1 MLCIDVQHL
10 SKSFGDH
17 AVIEDLSLR
26 VEEGEVVVVQG
37 PSGVGKSTFLRC
49 LTCLEPFQRGTVRV
63 GDIEIPAG
71 IDEKH
76 HHDLIRRLREQMG
89 FVFQF
94 FNLFPHL
101 TVLQN
106 LTLAPVLVQG
116 RPQEAVEKE
125 SMALLERV
133 GLAGK
138 SKAYPDSLSGGQK
151 QRVGIARALAMRP
164 RAVLFDE
171 PTSSLDPEMKDDVVE
186 VMAGFAR
193 DGLTMLIVTHEPAV
207 VNRIATRVLR
217 FGPGGRVEEDRP
229 GPARR

>member
-17 AVIEDLSLR
+17 TVIEDLSLR

-49 LTCLEPFQRGTVRV
+49 LTYLEPFQRGTVRV
-63 GDIEIPAG
+63 GDIEIRAG

-106 LTLAPVLVQG
+106 LALAPVRVQG
-116 RPQEAVEKE
+116 RPLGEVEKE

-138 SKAYPDSLSGGQK
+138 AKAYPDSLSEGQK

-171 PTSSLDPEMKDDVVE
+171 PTSSLDPEMKEDVVE

-207 VNRIATRVLR
+207 VSRIATRVLR
-217 FGPGGRVEEDRP
+217 FGPGGKVEEDRP